1 MAEPIRQQIFDHY
14 AELIESGQLI
24 EGDALPTLASES
36 ERWGVSEITVSK
48 ARKRLREAGL
58 ILRGGHGGNPA
69 RVAERWPW

>member
-1 MAEPIRQQIFDHY
+1 MAESIRQQIFDHY
-14 AELIESGQLI
+14 AELIRSGQLI

-58 ILRGGHGGNPA
+58 ILRGTGRNPA